1 MYVFFSFS
9 SVSRRAA
16 LAEAEWVVLCQNRE
30 SKLRDQVAA
39 LEARVAQLQFSA
51 IQATKSAALAASSPP
66 RPDSRASTVYPS
78 RTATPTAS
86 VDVSRTN
93 TPPTSVWDSMHA
105 PSVVSRRQG
114 SAPRGRLLKQ
124 QQEWPARVA
133 SPTPS
138 VVSTAPTRGK
148 DGWFE

>member
-16 LAEAEWVVLCQNRE
+16 LAEAKCVVLCQNRE

-124 QQEWPARVA
+124 QDWPARVA

-138 VVSTAPTRGK
+138 VVSIAPTLREG
-148 DGWFE
+148 GWYE

>member
-1 MYVFFSFS
+1 MYVFFF
-9 SVSRRAA
+9 VH
-16 LAEAEWVVLCQNRE
+16 LCLVVLRWP
-30 SKLRDQVAA
+30 KLSGWCYVRTARASCVTR
-39 LEARVAQLQFSA
+39 EARVAQLQFSA
-51 IQATKSAALAASSPP
+51 IQATKSAALSASSPP

-78 RTATPTAS
+78 RT
-86 VDVSRTN
+86 N
-93 TPPTSVWDSMHA
+93 TPPTSVYDSMHA

-124 QQEWPARVA
+124 QDWPARVA

-138 VVSTAPTRGK
+138 VVSIAPTRGK